1 MLYLMF
7 IDNQLFSKITL
18 LYFLQVTL
26 YTLHYFLQVSEVP
39 YIIFDRLKIKIIY
52 SSKKHIKREQINI
65 TEKGTV
71 FRKDFLEG
79 LQFQKRV
86 GFWNSKTVKSNFAI
100 TIKTDTQG
108 MKHSHIY
115 HYSCT
120 KIIQTGKILS
130 ISWFLYYY
138 VNIVYQ
144 KVISCL

>member
-18 LYFLQVTL
+18 LHFLQVTL

-52 SSKKHIKREQINI
+52 SSKKHIKREQINK

-79 LQFQKRV
+79 L
-86 GFWNSKTVKSNFAI
+86 
-100 TIKTDTQG
+100 
-108 MKHSHIY
+108 
-115 HYSCT
+115 
-120 KIIQTGKILS
+120 
-130 ISWFLYYY
+130 
-138 VNIVYQ
+138 
-144 KVISCL
+144 